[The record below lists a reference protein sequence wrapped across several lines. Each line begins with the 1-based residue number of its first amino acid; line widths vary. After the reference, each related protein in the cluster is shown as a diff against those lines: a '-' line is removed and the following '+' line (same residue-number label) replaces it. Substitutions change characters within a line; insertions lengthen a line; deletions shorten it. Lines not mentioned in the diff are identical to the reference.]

1 MMRRSPWTR
10 ALALAVIV
18 LVAGCGDEQNENT
31 AGAETTAAVT
41 DIARSAP
48 QNAKVILEN
57 DFVRVAEF
65 ALSPGDSLPTHFG
78 RNRAVYTLTDFKAR
92 FAADGTDQVI
102 DNAKGTVHWHPAQKH
117 SLANIGDT
125 EALFVVVERKGSRL
139 LEAPIKGEEQE
150 ITHIAPEHSRVLFEN
165 EFVRVA
171 EFDIAPGEILPSH
184 KGTSRIMYTLTP
196 ARLKFQSDRFGEH
209 EDDFQQGEAHW
220 HDLDTHSVA
229 NAGENQ
235 VVFIV
240 FEWKK

>member
-1 MMRRSPWTR
+1 MMRLSLWKT
-10 ALALAVIV
+10 ALALVAIV
-18 LVAGCGDEQNENT
+18 LAAGCGGEQTENT
-31 AGAETTAAVT
+31 AGAETAAAVT

-78 RNRAVYTLTDFKAR
+78 RNRAVYTLTDFQAR
-92 FAADGTDQVI
+92 FTSDGAGHVI
-102 DNAKGTVHWHPAQKH
+102 DNTKGTVHWHPAQEH
-117 SLANIGDT
+117 SLANIGET
-125 EALFVVVERKGSRL
+125 EALFVVAERKGSRL
-139 LEAPIKGEEQE
+139 LEAPIKGEDQE
-150 ITHIAPEHSRVLFEN
+150 TSHVAPEHSRVLFEN

-171 EFDIAPGEILPSH
+171 EFDIAPGENVPSH
-184 KGTSRIMYTLTP
+184 QGTSRIMYTVTP

-220 HDLDTHSVA
+220 HDLDTHSVT
-229 NAGENQ
+229 NVGENEAI
-235 VVFIV
+235 FMV